1 MHYVNMQTSNKH
13 PYSYIMAINMFFF
26 AFCKAQLMHALDVQL
41 FLLLQKANFSD
52 YNIYKPSTLGHSLF
66 LIWSLVGNLQGY

>member
-1 MHYVNMQTSNKH
+1 
-13 PYSYIMAINMFFF
+13 MFFF

-66 LIWSLVGNLQGY
+66 LIWSLVGNLQGH